1 MTAAPVRVL
10 AVEDERDDI
19 ELIGEMLASDGIQAS
34 ILRVDSSPT
43 LEFALTNNE
52 FDLVLIDY
60 VMPRFDG
67 VRAMQVC
74 RRLRPNIPIVF
85 MTGAVDEHV
94 AAELASL
101 GADDFVMKAR
111 LEDLPAI
118 VRRLTR

>member
-1 MTAAPVRVL
+1 
-10 AVEDERDDI
+10 
-19 ELIGEMLASDGIQAS
+19 
-34 ILRVDSSPT
+34 
-43 LEFALTNNE
+43 
-52 FDLVLIDY
+52 
-60 VMPRFDG
+60 
-67 VRAMQVC
+67 MQVC